1 MLVATDMKQELVQLL
16 KSLCGQLMFDQY
28 VGHQG
33 MKCYFTVVFNS
44 VVLNSVPDIFTLVVL

>member
-16 KSLCGQLMFDQY
+16 KSLWGQLKFDRY

-33 MKCYFTVVFNS
+33 MKCYFIVVFNS
-44 VVLNSVPDIFTLVVL
+44 VVLNDVPDILQL